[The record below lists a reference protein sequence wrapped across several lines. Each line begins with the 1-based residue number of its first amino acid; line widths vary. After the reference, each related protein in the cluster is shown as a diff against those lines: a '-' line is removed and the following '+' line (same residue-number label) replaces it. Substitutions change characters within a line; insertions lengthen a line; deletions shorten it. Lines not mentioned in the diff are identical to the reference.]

1 MQQIR
6 IPGAVLAALLTI
18 STIAMTAF
26 SAPIPSTPSAVAAGP
41 DWEIDF
47 TPGPMRLYVDSIDGR
62 LYWYFT
68 YTVTNLG
75 ERDLVF
81 APRIELFLDSG
92 EILRSGRGTPAR
104 VVDQLRKLLGDPL
117 LEDQNRIIGDLRVGR
132 ENARTGIAVWPAED
146 QDVTDLTL
154 FFGGLS
160 SDQKIVRHPETGE
173 AVRLYRTLRR
183 EYLIPGDPV
192 TRGSS
197 PFELHSKANRRG
209 PDCQLEFQRAG
220 KPAGCWIYR

>member
-6 IPGAVLAALLTI
+6 ISSAALAVLLFIT
-18 STIAMTAF
+18 TIAVNAVPAPAA
-26 SAPIPSTPSAVAAGP
+26 SAPSAVAGP

-47 TPGPMRLYVDSIDGR
+47 TPGPLRLYVDPTDGR
-62 LYWYFT
+62 YYWYFI

-92 EILRSGRGTPAR
+92 EILRSGRGVPTR
-104 VVDQLRKLLGDPL
+104 VVGQIQKLLGDKL

-132 ENARTGIAVWPAED
+132 ENARTGIAMWPAED
-146 QDVTDLTL
+146 QDVTELTL

-160 SDQKIVRHPETGE
+160 SDQKLVPHPETGKS
-173 AVRLYRTLRR
+173 VRLYRTLRR
-183 EYLIPGDPV
+183 EYVVPGDPV
-192 TRGSS
+192 TRGST
-197 PFELHSKANRRG
+197 PLALHPRANRRG
-209 PDCQLEFQRAG
+209 PECEFEFQIRG

>member
-1 MQQIR
+1 MHQIR
-6 IPGAVLAALLTI
+6 IPGAVLAVLLSIT
-18 STIAMTAF
+18 TMAVTAF
-26 SAPIPSTPSAVAAGP
+26 SAPVSPTATTAGP

-47 TPGPMRLYVDSIDGR
+47 KPGAMRLYVDPTDGR
-62 LYWYFT
+62 YYWYFT
-68 YTVTNLG
+68 YTVTNMG

-92 EILRSGRGTPAR
+92 EILRSGRGVPSR
-104 VVDQLRKLLGDPL
+104 VFGQIRQLLGNAL

-146 QDVTDLTL
+146 QDVTELTL

-160 SDQKIVRHPETGE
+160 SEQKLVPHPETGKS
-173 AVRLYRTLRR
+173 VRLYRTLRR
-183 EYLIPGDPV
+183 EYVVPGDPV
-192 TRGSS
+192 TRGST
-197 PFELHSKANRRG
+197 PLALHPKANRRG
-209 PDCQLEFQRAG
+209 PECEFEFQIRG

>member
-1 MQQIR
+1 MLQIR
-6 IPGAVLAALLTI
+6 ILGAVFALLCSLGLSTPAWSLAPGA
-18 STIAMTAF
+18 
-26 SAPIPSTPSAVAAGP
+26 APAVAAASGP

-47 TPGPMRLYVDSIDGR
+47 APGPLRLYVDPTNGR
-62 LYWYFT
+62 YYWYFT

-92 EILRSGRGTPAR
+92 EIMRSGRGVPSR
-104 VVDQLRKLLGDPL
+104 VVDQLRKLLGDSL

-146 QDVTDLTL
+146 QDVTELTL

-160 SDQKIVRHPETGE
+160 SEQQLVEHPVTGKK
-173 AVRLYRTLRR
+173 VRLYKTLRR
-183 EYLIPGDPV
+183 EYVVPGDPAE
-192 TRGSS
+192 RGSTALALEPRS
-197 PFELHSKANRRG
+197 NRRG
-209 PDCQLEFQRAG
+209 PECEFEFQVGG
-220 KPAGCWIYR
+220 KPAGCWIFR